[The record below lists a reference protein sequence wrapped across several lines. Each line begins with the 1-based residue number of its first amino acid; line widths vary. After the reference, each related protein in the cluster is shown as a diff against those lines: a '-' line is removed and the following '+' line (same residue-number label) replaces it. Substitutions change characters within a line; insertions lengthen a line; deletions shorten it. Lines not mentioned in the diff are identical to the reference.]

1 MSKPSKSQLMSAAS
15 SLGLPTSGTNQQLKD
30 RISTFEYDAIVDK
43 KRRRAPAIKVKHE
56 GVVLNETK
64 RSKLLATAQDQ
75 VRNHSLVAWMVRK
88 HLDYVSSFHFNFRT
102 QDPNLNKLVN
112 RIFDWHSSAKQID
125 ISQRLGR
132 DEMFRMFEAE
142 KTVSGDA
149 AFIKISDAMKL
160 QCIES
165 DLISKPKV
173 IPQGV
178 SESTRNRI
186 ESLDS
191 SGIFKGDYMQ
201 PIEFSI
207 CNRGAEGKTKEFDH
221 FEAAENV
228 IFDAYFTR
236 FSSQDRGI
244 SPLSTAINTVQDLGE
259 SFEANILK
267 AKLTALFGIA
277 IMRKSGSPDLGGAA
291 GTLQETTGAPSTPTD
306 TNLDINLDT
315 INVIDL
321 DEDEKIEVIES
332 GTPSSEFINATYVY
346 IHLALLALDIPV
358 TYFDSRRSSFSAR
371 IADSNDYEKASE
383 WKREK
388 NRVVRKEYSDFVVQ
402 TLWDNPNDEWGLKT
416 ATESAGLSL
425 RELKD
430 EVEWIPSGSPW
441 LDKLKQIL
449 GDEKAIELRVDNA
462 IDAARR
468 RGSNVFRNIDKQLEV
483 EKYEMEKRVDLGL
496 PERVSGDP
504 AKYEVDAVTDDPE
517 ETETEE
523 DLK

>member
-1 MSKPSKSQLMSAAS
+1 MATPNKAQLQGEATA
-15 SLGLPTSGTNQQLKD
+15 LGLPTNGTNAQLKE
-30 RISTFEYDAIVDK
+30 RITSFEYDAIVDK
-43 KRRRAPAIKVKHE
+43 KRRRAPATKVKHE
-56 GVVLNETK
+56 GIVLNDKK

-102 QDPNLNKLVN
+102 PDTDLNKLVN
-112 RIFDWHSSAKQID
+112 RIFDWHSVAKNID

-132 DEMFRMFEAE
+132 DEIFRMFEME

-149 AFIKISDAMKL
+149 AFIKIADEMKL

-165 DLISKPKV
+165 DLIARPKTFDEDATQETKDKAGAV
-173 IPQGV
+173 GDSGMIRGSQG
-178 SESTRNRI
+178 
-186 ESLDS
+186 
-191 SGIFKGDYMQ
+191 Q
-201 PIEFSI
+201 PLEYSI
-207 CNRGAEGKTKEFDH
+207 CNRGPEGKTKEFDH
-221 FEAAENV
+221 FEPAENV

-236 FSSQDRGI
+236 FSSQFRGI

-291 GTLQETTGAPSTPTD
+291 GTLEETADATATATD
-306 TNLDINLDT
+306 THLDINLDT

-332 GTPSSEFINATYVY
+332 GTPSTEFINATYVY
-346 IHLALLALDIPV
+346 IHLVLLALDIPV

-388 NRVVRKEYSDFVVQ
+388 NRVARKEYSDFVCQ
-402 TLWDNPNDEWGLKT
+402 TLWNDATDEWGLKA
-416 ATESAGLSL
+416 ATEAAGLTL
-425 RELKD
+425 RDLKD
-430 EVEWIPSGSPW
+430 ECEWIPSGSPW
-441 LDKLKQIL
+441 LDKLKQIK

-483 EKYEMEKRVDLGL
+483 EKYEVDKRLDMGL
-496 PERVSGDP
+496 PERVAGDP
-504 AKYEVDAVTDDPE
+504 AKYDIDVITDDPE
-517 ETETEE
+517 DPKPKE
-523 DLK
+523 D

>member
-1 MSKPSKSQLMSAAS
+1 MARPNKEQLTSAATS
-15 SLGLPTSGTNQQLKD
+15 MGLPTSGTNKQIQD
-30 RISTFEYDAIVDK
+30 RITSFEYDAIVDK
-43 KRRRAPAIKVKHE
+43 KRRRAPATKVKHE
-56 GVVLNETK
+56 SIVLNEKK
-64 RSKLLATAQDQ
+64 RTKLLATAQDQ

-102 QDPNLNKLVN
+102 PDADLNKLVN
-112 RIFDWHSSAKQID
+112 RIFDWHSSAKEID
-125 ISQRLGR
+125 VSQRLGR
-132 DEMFRMFEAE
+132 DEMFRMFEME

-149 AFIKISDAMKL
+149 AFIKVENMMKM

-165 DLISKPKV
+165 DLIAKPSV
-173 IPQGV
+173 IDSDVPDAI
-178 SESTRNRI
+178 RNKI
-186 ESLDS
+186 NALDS
-191 SGIFKGDYMQ
+191 SGLVKGDYME
-201 PIEFSI
+201 PIEFAI
-207 CNRGAEGKTKEFDH
+207 CNRGPEGKTKEFDH

-291 GTLQETTGAPSTPTD
+291 GTLEETAGAATTATD
-306 TNLDINLDT
+306 THLDINLDT

-332 GTPSSEFINATYVY
+332 GTPSTEFINATYVY
-346 IHLALLALDIPV
+346 IHLVLLALDIPV

-371 IADSNDYEKASE
+371 IADSNDYEKASD

-388 NRVVRKEYSDFVVQ
+388 NRVVRKDYSDFVCQ
-402 TLWDNPNDEWGLKT
+402 TLWNDPTDEWGLK
-416 ATESAGLSL
+416 ATTEAAGLTL

-483 EKYEMEKRVDLGL
+483 EKYELDKRVDLGL

-504 AKYEVDAVTDDPE
+504 AKYDIDVITDDPE
-517 ETETEE
+517 DPKPKE
-523 DLK
+523 D

>member
-1 MSKPSKSQLMSAAS
+1 MATPNKAQLQGAATALGVS
-15 SLGLPTSGTNQQLKD
+15 SSGTMAQIQK
-30 RISTFEYDAIVDK
+30 RITSFEYDAIVDK
-43 KRRRAPAIKVKHE
+43 KRRRAPANKVKHE
-56 GVVLNETK
+56 GIVLNEKK
-64 RSKLLATAQDQ
+64 RAKLLGTTQDQ

-102 QDPNLNKLVN
+102 ENDDLNKVVN
-112 RIFDWHSSAKQID
+112 RIFNWHSSAKNID
-125 ISQRLGR
+125 ISERLGR
-132 DEMFRMFEAE
+132 DEMFRMFEME

-149 AFIKISDAMKL
+149 AFIKIADEMKL

-165 DLISKPKV
+165 DLIARPKTFDDDT
-173 IPQGV
+173 P
-178 SESTRNRI
+178 ESTVTKAKGVN
-186 ESLDS
+186 D
-191 SGIFKGDYMQ
+191 SGIIRGSRSQ
-201 PIEFSI
+201 PLEYSI
-207 CNRGAEGKTKEFDH
+207 CNRGPDGKTKEFDH
-221 FEAAENV
+221 FEAADNV

-236 FSSQDRGI
+236 FSSQFRGV

-277 IMRKSGSPDLGGAA
+277 IMRKPGAPDLGGAA
-291 GTLQETTGAPSTPTD
+291 GTLEETADAAATPTD
-306 TNLDINLDT
+306 THLDINLDT
-315 INVIDL
+315 INIIDL

-332 GTPSSEFINATYVY
+332 GTPSTEFINATYVY
-346 IHLALLALDIPV
+346 IHLVLLALDIPV

-388 NRVVRKEYSDFVVQ
+388 NRVARQDYSDFVVD
-402 TLWDNPNDEWGLKT
+402 TIWKDDADEWGLKA
-416 ATESAGLSL
+416 ATEAAGLSL
-425 RELKD
+425 RDLKD
-430 EVEWIPSGSPW
+430 EIEWIPSGSPW

-483 EKYEMEKRVDLGL
+483 EKYELDKRLDLGL

-504 AKYEVDAVTDDPE
+504 AKYDIDVITDDPE
-517 ETETEE
+517 
-523 DLK
+523 DPPPKDD